1 MAKKSMIARDE
12 KRRKLAS
19 KYAERRAELKRRIKD
34 PETGMAER
42 MDAVQR
48 LAELPRDAS
57 PTRGRRRCAITG
69 RPKGTYRKFGL
80 GRNKLREIVMR
91 GDAPGVSKASW

>member
-1 MAKKSMIARDE
+1 MAKKSMIIRDE
-12 KRRKLAS
+12 KRRKLAL
-19 KYAERRAELKRRIKD
+19 KYAERRAELKRQIKD

-48 LAELPRDAS
+48 LAELPRDSS
-57 PTRGRRRCAITG
+57 PSRERRRCAITG

-80 GRNKLREIVMR
+80 GRSKVRELVMR

>member
-1 MAKKSMIARDE
+1 MAKKSMIIRDE
-12 KRRKLAS
+12 KRHKLAL
-19 KYAERRAELKRRIKD
+19 KYAARRAELKGKIKD

-48 LAELPRDAS
+48 LADLPRDSS
-57 PTRGRRRCAITG
+57 PSRERRRCAITG
-69 RPKGTYRKFGL
+69 RSRGTYRKFGL
-80 GRNKLREIVMR
+80 GRSKVRELVMR